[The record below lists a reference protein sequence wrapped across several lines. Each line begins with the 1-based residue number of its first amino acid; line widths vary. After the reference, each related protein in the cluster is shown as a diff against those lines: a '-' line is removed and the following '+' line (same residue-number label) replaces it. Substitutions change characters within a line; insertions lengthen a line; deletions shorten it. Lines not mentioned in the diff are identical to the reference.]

1 MKLRKCTDVSGP
13 CFARLNGGCRI
24 LTAPSCDRLC
34 TFRKADRQV
43 TNGRRYKDKP
53 CVHLDKHGLPI
64 VDSLAGYKKCSNI

>member
-1 MKLRKCTDVSGP
+1 MKLKKCTDVSGP

-34 TFRKADRQV
+34 NFRKPDRQV

-64 VDSLAGYKKCSNI
+64 VDSLAGYNRCSNI

>member
-24 LTAPSCDRLC
+24 LTECPGNSLC
-34 TFRKADRQV
+34 AFRKADRQV
-43 TNGRRYKDKP
+43 TNGKRYKDRG

-64 VDSLAGYKKCSNI
+64 VDSLVGYKK

>member
-24 LTAPSCDRLC
+24 LTECPGNSLC
-34 TFRKADRQV
+34 AFRKPDRQV
-43 TNGRRYKDKP
+43 THGRRYKDRP

-64 VDSLAGYKKCSNI
+64 VDSLYGV

>member
-1 MKLRKCTDVSGP
+1 MKLKKCTDVSGP

-34 TFRKADRQV
+34 PFRKPDRQV
-43 TNGRRYKDKP
+43 THGRRYKDKP

-64 VDSLAGYKKCSNI
+64 VDSLAGCKE

>member
-24 LTAPSCDRLC
+24 LSECPGNSLC
-34 TFRKADRQV
+34 SFRKPDRQV
-43 TNGRRYKDKP
+43 TNGRRYKDRG

-64 VDSLAGYKKCSNI
+64 VDSLVGYSK